1 MKHLNITVMGYVQG
15 VGFRYYIYR
24 NAVRIGTTGY
34 VKNLFNGNVFIEC
47 EGNEAQLEEFIGIA
61 KCGPISSDVTNID
74 IEKGEL
80 QHFKEFNIR

>member
-24 NAVRIGTTGY
+24 NAVRIGIVGY

-47 EGNEAQLEEFIGIA
+47 EGSEAQLEEFISIT

-74 IEKGEL
+74 IESGEL
-80 QHFKEFNIR
+80 QHIKEFKIR

>member
-15 VGFRYYIYR
+15 VGFRYYVYR
-24 NAVRIGTTGY
+24 NAVRIGITGY

-47 EGNEAQLEEFIGIA
+47 EGSESQLEEFINIT

-74 IEKGEL
+74 IESDEL
-80 QHFKEFNIR
+80 QNHKEFQIR